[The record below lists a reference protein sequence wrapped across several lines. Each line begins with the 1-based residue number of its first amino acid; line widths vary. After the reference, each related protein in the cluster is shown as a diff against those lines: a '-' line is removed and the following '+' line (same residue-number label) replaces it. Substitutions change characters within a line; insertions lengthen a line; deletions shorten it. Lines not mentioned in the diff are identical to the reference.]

1 MNHYIYKVYGALSNG
16 GYDLILKTTD
26 IQKAR
31 SVLDD
36 MIYFKTLL
44 IRYDVLNNMDEV
56 ITLAF
61 HSNTRKRQRKK

>member
-1 MNHYIYKVYGALSNG
+1 MNHYIYKVYGALSYG

-44 IRYDVLNNMDEV
+44 IRYDVLK
-56 ITLAF
+56 TW
-61 HSNTRKRQRKK
+61 TK